1 VCNGLITD
9 LAVDE
14 VIALRLLLVL
24 HILGLSLLGLV
35 RPNRVFRD
43 VKGLSR
49 EIIDIRIR

>member
-1 VCNGLITD
+1 MNSVTGLISD

-35 RPNRVFRD
+35 GPNRCSVMVNIFNGT
-43 VKGLSR
+43 VS
-49 EIIDIRIR
+49 